1 MNLVPSA
8 EPAPPAPAPPPPAT
22 NSRLFAIAAVAI
34 FVCGAFI
41 RIFAETGFQG
51 FGFDEAIYRRYVL
64 EFDARGF
71 AGYPALSQ
79 RYLAAQRKP
88 DAKAEL
94 PPTRFLYVV
103 TTWAAKR
110 VCFGDAPPA
119 TASTPDA
126 KNNDPVLV
134 SLKRVACW
142 FSILT
147 VGLVGLAAW
156 RMLGPPIG
164 LGAMA
169 LAAVSPLSIHMGAH
183 ALVDGFF
190 AFWATL
196 SLWLLWENLQRP
208 NHTPR
213 IIALAAALALMVLAK
228 ENAAFV
234 YAALLVLAA
243 VSRRAKFGAVT
254 RPLIIVGIAGPLL
267 GVIALIAL
275 AGGIDTFTGIYGT
288 FVAKAQT
295 LPVVVATQ
303 DGPWHRYLVEL
314 LLLDPL
320 VLLLAASA
328 IFTLPQQRPAF
339 LYLLI
344 FLAVSYAIM
353 CNVRYGMNLRFAT
366 IWALPLS
373 VFAAAQL
380 LAFASRAGERAAIV
394 GVVLF
399 AAVCAY
405 DLRQYRLFFIEAPL
419 YEITPSQLLRAAQIL
434 KDPPRK

>member
-8 EPAPPAPAPPPPAT
+8 EPTPPAPPPPPSAPD
-22 NSRLFAIAAVAI
+22 SRLSPIAALAI
-34 FVCGAFI
+34 FLLGALI

-64 EFDARGF
+64 ALDARGF
-71 AGYPALSQ
+71 AGYPALCEGYLVKQ
-79 RYLAAQRKP
+79 RDPA
-88 DAKAEL
+88 AKAEL
-94 PPTRFLYVV
+94 PPTRFLYIV
-103 TTWAAKR
+103 TAWTAKR
-110 VCFGDAPPA
+110 LCFGDAPPA
-119 TASTPDA
+119 TAATPDA

-134 SLKRVACW
+134 SLKRVALG

-169 LAAVSPLSIHMGAH
+169 LLAASPLSIHMGAH
-183 ALVDGFF
+183 ALIDGFF

-196 SLWLLWENLQRP
+196 CVWLLWENLQRP

-213 IIALAAALALMVLAK
+213 LIALTAALALMVLAK

-234 YAALLVLAA
+234 YTALLVLAA

-254 RPLIIVGIAGPLL
+254 RPLVIAGIAGPLL
-267 GVIALIAL
+267 GLAALIAL
-275 AGGIDTFTGIYGT
+275 TGSIDVFTGIYRT
-288 FVAKAQT
+288 FIAKAQT
-295 LPVVVATQ
+295 LPVVIATQ

-320 VLLLAASA
+320 VWLLAVSA
-328 IFTLPQQRPAF
+328 VFTLPAQRPAF

-380 LAFASRAGERAAIV
+380 LALAAHAGPRAAIV
-394 GVVLF
+394 VVVLF

-405 DLRQYRLFFIEAPL
+405 GLRQYRIFFVDAPL
-419 YEITPSQLLRAAQIL
+419 YEITPTQLLRAAQIL